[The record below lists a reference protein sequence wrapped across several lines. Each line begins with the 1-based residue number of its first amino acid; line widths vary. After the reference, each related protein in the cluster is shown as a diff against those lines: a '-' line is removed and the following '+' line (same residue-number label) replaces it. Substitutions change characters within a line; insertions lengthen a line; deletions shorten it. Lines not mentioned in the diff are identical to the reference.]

1 MNLNEDKLNQ
11 IFRVITSKN
20 NLLILNIIPKD
31 SAMSYSEM
39 KKEFNSLRKYK
50 EDDNTFAYHLRVL
63 TLLEAVRKTDQR
75 VYILTRLGI
84 RCLELIDNF
93 KEVCMN
99 YDMSDVG
106 MDGKIVMTVKG
117 RKI

>member
-11 IFRVITSKN
+11 IFRLITSKN
-20 NLLILNIIPKD
+20 NLLILSIIPKD
-31 SAMSYSEM
+31 SAMSYTEM
-39 KKEFNSLRKYK
+39 KKEFNSLRKAK

-63 TLLEAVRKTDQR
+63 THLEIIRKKDH